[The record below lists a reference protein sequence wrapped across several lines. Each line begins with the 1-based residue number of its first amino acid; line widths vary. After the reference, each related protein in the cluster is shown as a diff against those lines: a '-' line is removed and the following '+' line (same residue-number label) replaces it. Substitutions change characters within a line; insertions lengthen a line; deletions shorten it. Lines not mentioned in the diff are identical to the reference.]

1 MRSMMNQFK
10 RLPAWAP
17 ALVLL
22 CCVFL
27 STGCTRPEASQPSS
41 GRSTQKA
48 VAEQTAPPLEYLE
61 YLSAGADTKEKLPV
75 VLAIH
80 GLGDSPG
87 NYIGLYE
94 TLPIEARIIAPRAPT
109 SYGPGF
115 SWFSIRIP
123 FRANR
128 SLGEGIGA
136 AADLIGNLLD
146 WLSVNVPMK
155 GKPIVTG
162 FSQGGMISFA
172 VAVRHPEKIR
182 AAIPMSGAIPQS
194 LLEGKPPLAS
204 RSVAIRALH
213 GDADDMV
220 PVEPARKTVRML
232 REKGWDVELKEYPGT
247 GHTISDNMH
256 SDLFAHIKT
265 MIAR

>member
-1 MRSMMNQFK
+1 MHQKN
-10 RLPAWAP
+10 RLITWILS
-17 ALVLL
+17 LVLL
-22 CCVFL
+22 SCVFL
-27 STGCTRPEASQPSS
+27 AIGCTRSEVAQTSS
-41 GRSTQKA
+41 GTSTPKS

-123 FRANR
+123 FRANK

-136 AADLIGNLLD
+136 AADLIGNLID

-155 GKPIVTG
+155 GKPVVTG

-182 AAIPMSGAIPQS
+182 AAIPVSGAIPPS

-204 RSVAIRALH
+204 KSVVIRALH
-213 GDADDMV
+213 GDVDDMV
-220 PVEPARKTVRML
+220 PIEPARKTVSLL
-232 REKGWDVELKEYPGT
+232 REKGWDAQLKEYPGR
-247 GHTISDNMH
+247 GHTIDDSMQ
-256 SDLFAHIKT
+256 SDLFGLIKAA
-265 MIAR
+265 IAR